1 MALSK
6 VDPNFLNVSQIGG
19 RRNMI
24 INGAMQVAQRGTSAA
39 NGAATSTVGYL
50 SLDRMGYWGQNSST
64 FTMSQETDAPA
75 GFTNSLKVN
84 IDATRS
90 GTGIYYAVSQ
100 RIEANA
106 CSQLDLGK
114 STAKTFTT
122 SFWVKSSETG
132 DFNIFFFNSGYG
144 TCYTTTYTI
153 NSANTWEYKTV
164 TIPGPTIGTWATGTG
179 TGLEVGFKL
188 GHGTNWQATNTDVWQ
203 LAENF
208 RIGSAGTVNLTD
220 TLNATWQIT
229 GLQVEVGDT
238 ATPFEHR
245 SYGEE
250 LVLCQRYCQRFG
262 NGENNVLLGVAHTY
276 ASAAAYGV
284 LKYHTTMRGLPSGTV
299 SDTSVGAWRY
309 RYGSGSNVDNLA
321 GNIGVD
327 QFGFDQCRFYI
338 GTGIAPAASTGWVR
352 GQSSSSYII
361 LDAEL

>member
-39 NGAATSTVGYL
+39 NGAATSSVGYL
-50 SLDRMGYWGQNSST
+50 SLDRMGYWAQNSST
-64 FTMSQETDAPA
+64 FTMSQETDAPS

-90 GTGIYYAVSQ
+90 GTGIYYAVAQ

-153 NSANTWEYKTV
+153 NAANTWEYKTV
-164 TIPGPTIGTWATGTG
+164 TIPGPTIGTWITGTG

-245 SYGEE
+245 SFGEE
-250 LVLCQRYCQRFG
+250 LALCQRYYEQELSYDG
-262 NGENNVLLGVAHTY
+262 NSGFWSGDTTGSTGYYMPVSFKVEKRAVPTITIIGENLSNFGSVNVTIHPTY
-276 ASAAAYGV
+276 GTTGWRPSA
-284 LKYHTTMRGLPSGTV
+284 
-299 SDTSVGAWRY
+299 TST
-309 RYGSGSNVDNLA
+309 GSNTSA
-321 GNIGVD
+321 YYRC
-327 QFGFDQCRFYI
+327 QW
-338 GTGIAPAASTGWVR
+338 TA
-352 GQSSSSYII
+352 
-361 LDAEL
+361 DAEL

>member
-6 VDPNFLNVSQIGG
+6 VDPNFLNVSQVGG
-19 RRNMI
+19 RRNLI

-39 NGAATSTVGYL
+39 NGAATSSVGYL

-153 NSANTWEYKTV
+153 NAANTWEYKTV

-179 TGLEVGFKL
+179 YGLEVGFKL

-229 GLQVEVGDT
+229 GLQLEVGDT
-238 ATPFEHR
+238 ATSFEHR

-250 LVLCQRYCQRFG
+250 LSLCQRYYEVTDPASSSDPIMIGSGLWYSTTAPYLTFYYSTKRVAPTISAPTVTSGYRFYLGGNYKNVNSLNFQRQS
-262 NGENNVLLGVAHTY
+262 TK
-276 ASAAAYGV
+276 SARISCATSGA
-284 LKYHTTMRGLPSGTV
+284 TTGHGCWAEMV
-299 SDTSVGAWRY
+299 DTS
-309 RYGSGSNVDNLA
+309 SK
-321 GNIGVD
+321 IE
-327 QFGFDQCRFYI
+327 I
-338 GTGIAPAASTGWVR
+338 
-352 GQSSSSYII
+352 
-361 LDAEL
+361 DAEL